1 MAPGQPAVGSP
12 GFPMQAAQQ
21 AMPPPASVGQP
32 PPQRQ
37 QVTIP
42 QIQQILQSGAPSHHL
57 HGCYQFFFYQLC
69 TASDH
74 ASLGC
79 PPS

>member
-12 GFPMQAAQQ
+12 SFPMQAAQQ

-42 QIQQILQSGAPSHHL
+42 QIQQILQSGAH
-57 HGCYQFFFYQLC
+57 
-69 TASDH
+69 
-74 ASLGC
+74 
-79 PPS
+79 PPLMYCLA